1 MQAGNLQE
9 AEDQIL
15 RGLKIRA
22 SLAEKDPTDSRA
34 QRDLSL
40 ASEQYGRLLMRN
52 GKIELAIAQFMKTLE
67 IREMRSQA
75 ASNDLNAKND
85 LAISLADLGDA
96 QLMAGRLDG
105 ALDSYESCFKIVSRL
120 ASVDPSNAQTNRE
133 LSRCH
138 VRIGQVRVARGE
150 YEKAVAS
157 FTKGAGILRD
167 MVASGR
173 MAETVAFELEATNW
187 KIRSATLMPMALG
200 NWDTILAQPADS
212 LADLLETRAIEMSQ
226 PHRSRFEDAAIAAKK
241 LIAIEDADSFS
252 FHIAART
259 FCRCAA
265 SIGLEEADEQLAK
278 RKQWF
283 ALAISSLKK
292 SFESGERDYEDFKRN
307 SDFDLVRNSPELEKL
322 VSELRKPSQ

>member
-1 MQAGNLQE
+1 
-9 AEDQIL
+9 
-15 RGLKIRA
+15 
-22 SLAEKDPTDSRA
+22 
-34 QRDLSL
+34 
-40 ASEQYGRLLMRN
+40 MRN

-157 FTKGAGILRD
+157 FTKGDGILRD

-200 NWDTILAQPADS
+200 LS
-212 LADLLETRAIEMSQ
+212 LI
-226 PHRSRFEDAAIAAKK
+226 
-241 LIAIEDADSFS
+241 
-252 FHIAART
+252 HI
-259 FCRCAA
+259 
-265 SIGLEEADEQLAK
+265 
-278 RKQWF
+278 
-283 ALAISSLKK
+283 
-292 SFESGERDYEDFKRN
+292 
-307 SDFDLVRNSPELEKL
+307 
-322 VSELRKPSQ
+322 